1 MQKKEIVIFS
11 VFGFLLALIRLIQ
24 NLFKVKSLSL
34 GQPFINKS
42 IPTNILEQKQVFN
55 NYYSI
60 ATIIWDILAIFFLLY
75 IGWKIVYGL
84 LDLRFI
90 VIGTIC
96 IFVVSTLIEFAFAP
110 KDWSVWLSLLRNL
123 IYSAAWIIITKI
135 YNFTWKKYI
144 RPDDKRIS
152 TTDP

>member
-60 ATIIWDILAIFFLLY
+60 ATITWNTLAIIFLLY
-75 IGWKIVYGL
+75 IGWKIVYGF
-84 LDLRFI
+84 LDLRYI
-90 VIGTIC
+90 AIGTLC
-96 IFVVSTLIEFAFAP
+96 IFIVSTLVGFAFQP
-110 KDWSVWLSLLRNL
+110 KDWTVWLSLLRNL
-123 IYSAAWIIITKI
+123 IYSAVWIIITKI
-135 YNFTWKKYI
+135 YNLAWKKYI
-144 RPDDKRIS
+144 RPNDKEIS
-152 TTDP
+152 TNL